1 MDIDKHL
8 ITNILKTTM
17 YHPYLYHQLHPFLKN
32 NGTQTPLLYDE
43 TSMVLFKVKLKL
55 TFIYFNM
62 HT

>member
-1 MDIDKHL
+1 
-8 ITNILKTTM
+8 
-17 YHPYLYHQLHPFLKN
+17 LKN

-43 TSMVLFKVKLKL
+43 TSMVLFQVKLKL